1 MIVVTTGFL
10 ITIPIF
16 ALAISAAMTWYS
28 SKPESFL
35 YILDHPNERSLHE
48 KPIPRNGGV
57 AIVLS
62 IAVGFLILCAVNY
75 CTKSLLLISISMI
88 IMSIISYV
96 DDRDHLSVKTRL
108 IGQFLCVLIVV
119 ANGVIIKPSF
129 LPDITFDLPVWVIT
143 ILTIV
148 YIVWMINLYNF
159 MDGMDG
165 FASGM
170 TIIGFTTFAIFGLIA
185 GDIIFTI
192 SSVIIVAAST
202 GFLIFNFPPARIF
215 MGDSG
220 SASLGLLAGAFSVW
234 GRNADIFPFWIAV
247 IIFSPFITDATIT
260 LIQRTFRKEKI
271 WQAHKTHYYQRLVE
285 MGWDHR
291 KTVLFE
297 YTLML
302 LCSLFAIIAM
312 KLTTYQKWFILIVA
326 VLMYMTLAYF
336 VDKKYKSFTT
346 EH

>member
-1 MIVVTTGFL
+1 MDITFL
-10 ITIPIF
+10 ITIPLL
-16 ALAISAAMTWYS
+16 ALAISVAMTWYS
-28 SKPESFL
+28 CKPESFL

-48 KPIPRNGGV
+48 NPIPRNGGV
-57 AIVLS
+57 AIVMS
-62 IAVGFLILCAVNY
+62 IAVGVLTLCAVNQY
-75 CTKSLLLISISMI
+75 PNSLLLICISMI
-88 IMSIISYV
+88 ILSIISYW
-96 DDRDHLSVKTRL
+96 DDRNHLSVKTRL
-108 IGQFLCVLIVV
+108 TSQFICVLIVV
-119 ANGVIIKPSF
+119 ADGEIIKPSF
-129 LPDITFDLPVWVIT
+129 LPDITFDLPLWLIT
-143 ILTIV
+143 IFTIV
-148 YIVWMINLYNF
+148 YLVWMINLYNF

-165 FASGM
+165 FAGGM
-170 TIIGFTTFAIFGLIA
+170 TVIGFSTLAVLGYLSGEDLYFSASIVIA
-185 GDIIFTI
+185 L
-192 SSVIIVAAST
+192 SSL
-202 GFLIFNFPPARIF
+202 GFLVFNFPPARIF
-215 MGDSG
+215 MGDTG
-220 SASLGLLAGAFSVW
+220 SASLGFLAGVFTIW
-234 GRNADIFPFWIAV
+234 GSKAAIFPFWIGILV
-247 IIFSPFITDATIT
+247 FSPFITDATIT
-260 LIQRTFRKEKI
+260 LIKRALRKEKI

>member
-1 MIVVTTGFL
+1 MIVVTTEFL
-10 ITIPIF
+10 ITIPTF

-62 IAVGFLILCAVNY
+62 IAVGLFILCTMNH
-75 CTKSLLLISISMI
+75 CTKSLLLISVSMI
-88 IMSIISYV
+88 ILSIISYV
-96 DDRDHLSVKTRL
+96 DDRNHLSVKTRL

-119 ANGVIIKPSF
+119 ANGVIIKPSL
-129 LPDITFDLPVWVIT
+129 LPDITFNLPVWLIT
-143 ILTIV
+143 IFTIV
-148 YIVWMINLYNF
+148 YLVWMINLYNF

-185 GDIIFTI
+185 GNIIFTI

-234 GRNADIFPFWIAV
+234 GSNADIFPFWIAV
-247 IIFSPFITDATIT
+247 IVFSPFITDATIT
-260 LIQRTFRKEKI
+260 LVQRIFRKEKI
-271 WQAHKTHYYQRLVE
+271 WEAHKTHYYQRLVE

-291 KTVLFE
+291 RTVSFE
-297 YTLML
+297 YMIML
-302 LCSLFAIIAM
+302 LCSIAAIIAI
-312 KLTTYQKWFILIVA
+312 KSTTYQQFFIFIIVM
-326 VLMYMTLAYF
+326 LMYVILAISI
-336 VDKKYKSFTT
+336 DKKYKSFSIN
-346 EH
+346 H